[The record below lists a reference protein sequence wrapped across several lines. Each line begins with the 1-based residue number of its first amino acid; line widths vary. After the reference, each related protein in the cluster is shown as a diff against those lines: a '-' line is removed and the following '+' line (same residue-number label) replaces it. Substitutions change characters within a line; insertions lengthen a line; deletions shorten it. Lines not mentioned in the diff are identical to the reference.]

1 MPSLH
6 FGLRI
11 LDQNWGVLGV
21 TKIFRIMQLITS
33 CQFDI
38 IHFDWL
44 NFCHSD
50 QNFGH
55 SEHTHFLFV
64 LIVHCRYIMCSYWSD
79 MNTKLEA

>member
-38 IHFDWL
+38 IHFDRL

-55 SEHTHFLFV
+55 SEHTLKLTKFFPHFIFESVFL
-64 LIVHCRYIMCSYWSD
+64 
-79 MNTKLEA
+79 